1 MQDKYIIKNN
11 CNKTCNYFKVANI
24 EINNI
29 KMRKLNINNFIIILM
44 LVLPIILNAQ
54 KKQDIEAIKEM
65 CGCFEIDFKFSE
77 TFQYSNDSN
86 YSKSKNYN
94 AKALEYAMLIKDE
107 KGHISIQH
115 LLVMGDYVIKH
126 WRQDWIYQNKDLL
139 KYDGNNNW
147 KYISKNKKDVK
158 GQWTQKVFQVDDS
171 PRYEGSATWVHT
183 DGKSYW
189 ENSSYAPL
197 PRREYTKRDD
207 YNVMIRGN
215 RHEIT
220 KYGWVH
226 DQDNFK
232 VVKDSESNSEVI
244 IASEKGLNTYT
255 RVDESKCKE
264 AINWWDENNEKWS
277 LVLEKWNSIYSKKD
291 DISLRRSVENKPLF
305 SFLFDENVVKR
316 DEIGLIIDRFVID

>member
-1 MQDKYIIKNN
+1 
-11 CNKTCNYFKVANI
+11 
-24 EINNI
+24 
-29 KMRKLNINNFIIILM
+29 MRKLNIYNLIIILL
-44 LVLPIILNAQ
+44 LVSPIITNAQ

-77 TFQYSNDSN
+77 TFQYINDSN

-94 AKALEYAMLIKDE
+94 AKALEYAKLIKDE
-107 KGHISIQH
+107 KDHISIQH
-115 LLVMGDYVIKH
+115 LLVMGDYIIKH
-126 WRQDWIYQNKDLL
+126 WRQDWVFQNKDLL

-147 KYISKNKKDVK
+147 KYISKTKQDVK

-171 PRYEGSATWVHT
+171 PRYEGSATWVHA

-197 PRREYTKRDD
+197 PRREYTKRND
-207 YNVMIRGN
+207 YNIMIRGN

-220 KYGWVH
+220 KDGWVH

-232 VVKDSESNSEVI
+232 VVKDSESDSEVI
-244 IASEKGLNTYT
+244 IASEKGINSYA
-255 RVDESKCKE
+255 RVDESNCKE
-264 AINWWDENNEKWS
+264 AIKWWDENNEKWL

-291 DISLRRSVENKPLF
+291 DISLRQSVENKPLF

>member
-1 MQDKYIIKNN
+1 
-11 CNKTCNYFKVANI
+11 
-24 EINNI
+24 
-29 KMRKLNINNFIIILM
+29 MRKLNINNFLIILI
-44 LVLPIILNAQ
+44 LVSPIILNAQ

-77 TFQYSNDSN
+77 TFQFSNDSN

-107 KGHISIQH
+107 KDHISIQH

-126 WRQDWIYQNKDLL
+126 WRQDWIYQNKDFL
-139 KYDGNNNW
+139 KYDGNTNW
-147 KYISKNKKDVK
+147 KYMSKTKKDVK

-171 PRYEGSATWVHT
+171 PRYEGSATWVHV

-197 PRREYTKRDD
+197 PRREYTKRND
-207 YNVMIRGN
+207 YNIMIRGN

-220 KYGWVH
+220 KYGWLH

-232 VVKDSESNSEVI
+232 VVKDLESDSEVI
-244 IASEKGLNTYT
+244 IASEKGLNKYT
-255 RVDESKCKE
+255 KVDESKCNE
-264 AINWWDENNEKWS
+264 AKKWWDENNQKWS
-277 LVLEKWNSIYSKKD
+277 FVLNKWNSIYSKKD
-291 DISLRRSVENKPLF
+291 DISLRQTVENKPLF
-305 SFLFDENVVKR
+305 SFLFEENVIR
-316 DEIGLIIDRFVID
+316 EDEIGLIIDRFVID

>member
-1 MQDKYIIKNN
+1 
-11 CNKTCNYFKVANI
+11 
-24 EINNI
+24 
-29 KMRKLNINNFIIILM
+29 MRKLNINNLIITLLLVSPIII
-44 LVLPIILNAQ
+44 NAQ

-94 AKALEYAMLIKDE
+94 AKALEYAKLIKDE

-115 LLVMGDYVIKH
+115 LLVMGDYIIKH
-126 WRQDWIYQNKDLL
+126 WRQDWIFQNKDLL

-147 KYISKNKKDVK
+147 KYISKTKKDVK

-232 VVKDSESNSEVI
+232 VVRDSESNSEVI
-244 IASEKGLNTYT
+244 LASEKGLNTYT

-264 AINWWDENNEKWS
+264 AIKWWDENNEKWS

-291 DISLRRSVENKPLF
+291 DISLRRSVENKPLY
-305 SFLFDENVVKR
+305 SFLFDENIVKR

>member
-1 MQDKYIIKNN
+1 
-11 CNKTCNYFKVANI
+11 
-24 EINNI
+24 
-29 KMRKLNINNFIIILM
+29 MRKLNINNLIIILL
-44 LVLPIILNAQ
+44 LVSPIITNAQ

-94 AKALEYAMLIKDE
+94 AKALEYAKLIKDE
-107 KGHISIQH
+107 KDHISIQH
-115 LLVMGDYVIKH
+115 LLVMGDYIIKH
-126 WRQDWIYQNKDLL
+126 WRQDWVFQNKDLL

-147 KYISKNKKDVK
+147 KYISKTKQDVK

-171 PRYEGSATWVHT
+171 PRYEGSATWVHA

-197 PRREYTKRDD
+197 PRREYTKRND
-207 YNVMIRGN
+207 YNIMIRGN
-215 RHEIT
+215 RQEIT
-220 KYGWVH
+220 EDGWVH

-232 VVKDSESNSEVI
+232 VVKDSESDSEVI
-244 IASEKGLNTYT
+244 IASEKGINTYT
-255 RVDESKCKE
+255 RVDESNCKE
-264 AINWWDENNEKWS
+264 AIKWWDENNEKWL

-291 DISLRRSVENKPLF
+291 DISLRQSVENKPLF

>member
-1 MQDKYIIKNN
+1 
-11 CNKTCNYFKVANI
+11 
-24 EINNI
+24 
-29 KMRKLNINNFIIILM
+29 MRKLNINNFLIILI
-44 LVLPIILNAQ
+44 LVAPIILNAQ

-77 TFQYSNDSN
+77 TFQFSNDSN

-107 KGHISIQH
+107 KDHISIQH

-126 WRQDWIYQNKDLL
+126 WRQDWIYQNKDFL
-139 KYDGNNNW
+139 KYDGNTNW
-147 KYISKNKKDVK
+147 KYMSKTKKDVK

-171 PRYEGSATWVHT
+171 PRYEGSATWVHV

-197 PRREYTKRDD
+197 PRREYTKRND
-207 YNVMIRGN
+207 YNIMIRGN

-220 KYGWVH
+220 KYGWLH

-232 VVKDSESNSEVI
+232 VVKDLESDSEVI
-244 IASEKGLNTYT
+244 IASEKGLNKYT
-255 RVDESKCKE
+255 KVDESKCNE
-264 AINWWDENNEKWS
+264 AKKWWDENNQKWS
-277 LVLEKWNSIYSKKD
+277 FVLNKWNSIYSKKD
-291 DISLRRSVENKPLF
+291 DISLRQTVENKPLF
-305 SFLFDENVVKR
+305 SFLFEENVVR
-316 DEIGLIIDRFVID
+316 EDEIGLIIDRFVID

>member
-1 MQDKYIIKNN
+1 
-11 CNKTCNYFKVANI
+11 
-24 EINNI
+24 
-29 KMRKLNINNFIIILM
+29 MRKLNINNLIIILL
-44 LVLPIILNAQ
+44 LVSPIITNAQ

-77 TFQYSNDSN
+77 TFQYINDSN

-94 AKALEYAMLIKDE
+94 AKALEYAKLIKDE
-107 KGHISIQH
+107 KDHISIQH
-115 LLVMGDYVIKH
+115 LLVMGDYIIKH
-126 WRQDWIYQNKDLL
+126 WRQDWLFQNKDLL

-147 KYISKNKKDVK
+147 KYISKTKQDVK

-171 PRYEGSATWVHT
+171 PRYEGSATWVHA

-197 PRREYTKRDD
+197 PRREYTKRND
-207 YNVMIRGN
+207 YNIMIRGN

-220 KYGWVH
+220 KDGWVH

-232 VVKDSESNSEVI
+232 VVKESGSDSEVI
-244 IASEKGLNTYT
+244 IASEKGINTYT
-255 RVDESKCKE
+255 RVDESNCKE
-264 AINWWDENNEKWS
+264 AIKWWDENNEKWL

-291 DISLRRSVENKPLF
+291 DISLRQSVENKPLF

>member
-1 MQDKYIIKNN
+1 
-11 CNKTCNYFKVANI
+11 
-24 EINNI
+24 
-29 KMRKLNINNFIIILM
+29 MRKLNINNLIIILL
-44 LVLPIILNAQ
+44 LVSPIITNAQ

-94 AKALEYAMLIKDE
+94 AKALEYAKLIKDE

-115 LLVMGDYVIKH
+115 LLVMGDYIIKH
-126 WRQDWIYQNKDLL
+126 WRQDWIFQNKDLL
-139 KYDGNNNW
+139 KYDGNNTW
-147 KYISKNKKDVK
+147 KYISKTKKDVK

-171 PRYEGSATWVHT
+171 PRYEGSATWVHA

-197 PRREYTKRDD
+197 PRREYTKRND
-207 YNVMIRGN
+207 YNIMIRGN

-220 KYGWVH
+220 EDGWVH

-232 VVKDSESNSEVI
+232 VVKDSESGSEVI
-244 IASEKGLNTYT
+244 IASEKGINSYT
-255 RVDESKCKE
+255 RVDESNCKE
-264 AINWWDENNEKWS
+264 AIKWWDENNEKWL

-291 DISLRRSVENKPLF
+291 DISLRQSVENKPLF

>member
-1 MQDKYIIKNN
+1 
-11 CNKTCNYFKVANI
+11 
-24 EINNI
+24 
-29 KMRKLNINNFIIILM
+29 MRKLNINNFIITLL

-54 KKQDIEAIKEM
+54 KKQDNEAIKEM

-94 AKALEYAMLIKDE
+94 AKALEYAKLIKDE

-171 PRYEGSATWVHT
+171 PRYEGSATWVHA

-232 VVKDSESNSEVI
+232 VVRDSESNSEVI
-244 IASEKGLNTYT
+244 IASEKGLNTYI

>member
-1 MQDKYIIKNN
+1 
-11 CNKTCNYFKVANI
+11 
-24 EINNI
+24 
-29 KMRKLNINNFIIILM
+29 M
-44 LVLPIILNAQ
+44 LIFSISSVKAQ

-94 AKALEYAMLIKDE
+94 SKALEYAKLIKDE

-147 KYISKNKKDVK
+147 KYISKAKKDVK
-158 GQWTQKVFQVDDS
+158 GQWTQKVYQVDDS
-171 PRYEGSATWVHT
+171 PRYEGSATWLHI
-183 DGKSYW
+183 DDKSYW

-197 PRREYTKRDD
+197 PRREYTKRND
-207 YNVMIRGN
+207 YNIMIRGN

-220 KYGWVH
+220 KDGWVH
-226 DQDNFK
+226 DQDNYK
-232 VVKDSESNSEVI
+232 VVKDSKNNSEII
-244 IASEKGLNTYT
+244 IAAEKGLNKYT
-255 RVDESKCKE
+255 RVDDSRCNE
-264 AINWWDENNEKWS
+264 AISWWSENKTKW
-277 LVLEKWNSIYSKKD
+277 LLIRDKWNSIYSQKD
-291 DISLRRSVENKPLF
+291 NISLRRSVDSKPLF
-305 SFLFDENVVKR
+305 SFLFDENVIKKE
-316 DEIGLIIDRFVID
+316 EIGLIIDTFVID

>member
-1 MQDKYIIKNN
+1 
-11 CNKTCNYFKVANI
+11 
-24 EINNI
+24 
-29 KMRKLNINNFIIILM
+29 MRKLNIKNFIIIL
-44 LVLPIILNAQ
+44 LLFSNITVSAQ
-54 KKQDIEAIKEM
+54 KTKDIEAIKEM

-94 AKALEYAMLIKDE
+94 SKALEYAKLIKDE

-147 KYISKNKKDVK
+147 KYKSKTKRAVK

-171 PRYEGSATWVHT
+171 PRYEGSATWVHI

-207 YNVMIRGN
+207 YNIMIRGN

-220 KYGWVH
+220 NDGWIH
-226 DQDNFK
+226 DQDNYKVIKDFK
-232 VVKDSESNSEVI
+232 SDSEVI
-244 IASEKGLNTYT
+244 IASEKGFNKYT
-255 RVDESKCKE
+255 RVDESKCNA
-264 AINWWDENNEKWS
+264 AIDWWGENKVKWS
-277 LVLEKWNSIYSKKD
+277 FVLDKWNSIYSQKEN
-291 DISLRRSVENKPLF
+291 ISLRKSIENKPLF
-305 SFLFDENVVKR
+305 SFLFDENVVDK
-316 DEIGLIIDRFVID
+316 DEIGLIIDKFVID

>member
-1 MQDKYIIKNN
+1 
-11 CNKTCNYFKVANI
+11 
-24 EINNI
+24 
-29 KMRKLNINNFIIILM
+29 MRKLNINNFLIILI
-44 LVLPIILNAQ
+44 LVSPIILNAQ

-77 TFQYSNDSN
+77 TFQFSNDSN

-107 KGHISIQH
+107 KDHISIQH

-126 WRQDWIYQNKDLL
+126 WRQDWIYQNKDFL
-139 KYDGNNNW
+139 KYDGNTNW
-147 KYISKNKKDVK
+147 KYMSKTKKDVK

-171 PRYEGSATWVHT
+171 PRYEGSATWVHV

-207 YNVMIRGN
+207 YNILIRGN

-220 KYGWVH
+220 EYGWLH

-232 VVKDSESNSEVI
+232 LVKDLKSDSEVI
-244 IASEKGLNTYT
+244 IASEKGLNRYT
-255 RVDESKCKE
+255 KVDESKCNE
-264 AINWWDENNEKWS
+264 AIKWWDKNNEKWS
-277 LVLEKWNSIYSKKD
+277 FVLNKWNSIYSKKD
-291 DISLRRSVENKPLF
+291 DISLKQTVENKPLF

>member
-1 MQDKYIIKNN
+1 
-11 CNKTCNYFKVANI
+11 
-24 EINNI
+24 
-29 KMRKLNINNFIIILM
+29 MRKLNINNFIIILL

-94 AKALEYAMLIKDE
+94 AKALEYAKLIKDE

-171 PRYEGSATWVHT
+171 PRYEGSATWVHA

-197 PRREYTKRDD
+197 PRREYTKRND

>member
-1 MQDKYIIKNN
+1 
-11 CNKTCNYFKVANI
+11 
-24 EINNI
+24 
-29 KMRKLNINNFIIILM
+29 MRKLNINNFIITLL

-94 AKALEYAMLIKDE
+94 AKALEYAKLIKDE

-147 KYISKNKKDVK
+147 KHISKNKKDVK

-171 PRYEGSATWVHT
+171 PRYEGSATWVHA

-232 VVKDSESNSEVI
+232 VVRDSESNSEVI
-244 IASEKGLNTYT
+244 IASEKGLNTYI

>member
-1 MQDKYIIKNN
+1 
-11 CNKTCNYFKVANI
+11 
-24 EINNI
+24 
-29 KMRKLNINNFIIILM
+29 MRKLNINNFIITLL

-94 AKALEYAMLIKDE
+94 AKALEYAKLIKDE

-139 KYDGNNNW
+139 KYDGNNNR

-171 PRYEGSATWVHT
+171 PRYEGSATWVHA

-197 PRREYTKRDD
+197 PRREYTKRND

>member
-1 MQDKYIIKNN
+1 
-11 CNKTCNYFKVANI
+11 
-24 EINNI
+24 
-29 KMRKLNINNFIIILM
+29 MRKHNIYNFLIILL
-44 LVLPIILNAQ
+44 LVSPIILNAQ
-54 KKQDIEAIKEM
+54 KKQDIEAIKKM

-107 KGHISIQH
+107 KEHISIQH

-126 WRQDWIYQNKDLL
+126 WRQDWIYQNKDFL
-139 KYDGNNNW
+139 KYDGNTNW
-147 KYISKNKKDVK
+147 IYLSKTKNDVK

-171 PRYEGSATWVHT
+171 PRYEGSASWVHV

-197 PRREYTKRDD
+197 PRREYTKRND
-207 YNVMIRGN
+207 YNIMIRGN

-220 KYGWVH
+220 KYGWLH

-232 VVKDSESNSEVI
+232 VVKDLESDSEVI
-244 IASEKGLNTYT
+244 IASEKGMNKYT
-255 RVDESKCKE
+255 KVDESKCNE
-264 AINWWDENNEKWS
+264 AIKWWDENNQKWS
-277 LVLEKWNSIYSKKD
+277 FVLNKWNSIYSKKN
-291 DISLRRSVENKPLF
+291 DISLRQTVENKPLF
-305 SFLFDENVVKR
+305 SFLFDENVVGR
-316 DEIGLIIDRFVID
+316 DEIGLIIDKFVID

>member
-1 MQDKYIIKNN
+1 
-11 CNKTCNYFKVANI
+11 
-24 EINNI
+24 
-29 KMRKLNINNFIIILM
+29 MRKLNINNLIIILL
-44 LVLPIILNAQ
+44 LVSPIITNAQ

-77 TFQYSNDSN
+77 TFQYINDSN

-94 AKALEYAMLIKDE
+94 AKALEYAKLIKDE
-107 KGHISIQH
+107 KDHISIQH
-115 LLVMGDYVIKH
+115 LLVMGDYIIKH
-126 WRQDWIYQNKDLL
+126 WRQDWVFQNKDLL

-147 KYISKNKKDVK
+147 KYISKTKQDVK

-171 PRYEGSATWVHT
+171 PRYEGSATWVHA

-197 PRREYTKRDD
+197 PRREYTKRND
-207 YNVMIRGN
+207 YNIMIRGN

-220 KYGWVH
+220 KDGWVH

-232 VVKDSESNSEVI
+232 VVKDSESDSEVI
-244 IASEKGLNTYT
+244 IASEKGINSYT
-255 RVDESKCKE
+255 RVDESNCKE
-264 AINWWDENNEKWS
+264 AIKWWDENNEKWL

-291 DISLRRSVENKPLF
+291 DISLRQSVENKPLF

>member
-1 MQDKYIIKNN
+1 
-11 CNKTCNYFKVANI
+11 
-24 EINNI
+24 
-29 KMRKLNINNFIIILM
+29 MRKLNINNLIIILL
-44 LVLPIILNAQ
+44 LVSPIITNAQ

-65 CGCFEIDFKFSE
+65 CGCFDIDFKFSE
-77 TFQYSNDSN
+77 TFQYINDSN

-94 AKALEYAMLIKDE
+94 AKALEYAKLIKDE

-115 LLVMGDYVIKH
+115 LLVMGDYIIKH
-126 WRQDWIYQNKDLL
+126 WRQDWVFQNKDLL

-147 KYISKNKKDVK
+147 KYISKTKQDVK

-171 PRYEGSATWVHT
+171 PRYEGSATWVHA

-197 PRREYTKRDD
+197 PRREYTKRND
-207 YNVMIRGN
+207 YNIMIRGN

-220 KYGWVH
+220 EDGWVH

-232 VVKDSESNSEVI
+232 VVKDSESDSEVI
-244 IASEKGLNTYT
+244 IASEKGINSYT
-255 RVDESKCKE
+255 RVDESNCKE
-264 AINWWDENNEKWS
+264 AIKWWDENNEKWL

-291 DISLRRSVENKPLF
+291 DISLRQSVENKPLF

>member
-1 MQDKYIIKNN
+1 
-11 CNKTCNYFKVANI
+11 
-24 EINNI
+24 
-29 KMRKLNINNFIIILM
+29 MRKLNIYNLIIILL
-44 LVLPIILNAQ
+44 LVSPIIINAQ

-77 TFQYSNDSN
+77 TFQYVNDSN

-94 AKALEYAMLIKDE
+94 AKALEYAKLIKDE
-107 KGHISIQH
+107 KDHISIQH
-115 LLVMGDYVIKH
+115 LLVMGDYIIKH
-126 WRQDWIYQNKDLL
+126 WRQDWVFQNKDLL

-147 KYISKNKKDVK
+147 KYISKTKQDVK

-171 PRYEGSATWVHT
+171 PRYEGSATWVHA

-197 PRREYTKRDD
+197 PRREYTKRND
-207 YNVMIRGN
+207 YNIMIRGN

-220 KYGWVH
+220 KDGWVH

-232 VVKDSESNSEVI
+232 VVKDSESDSEVI
-244 IASEKGLNTYT
+244 IASEKGINTYT
-255 RVDESKCKE
+255 RVDESNCKE
-264 AINWWDENNEKWS
+264 AIKWWDENNEKWL

-291 DISLRRSVENKPLF
+291 DISLRQSVENKPLF

>member
-1 MQDKYIIKNN
+1 
-11 CNKTCNYFKVANI
+11 
-24 EINNI
+24 
-29 KMRKLNINNFIIILM
+29 MRKLNINNFLIILI
-44 LVLPIILNAQ
+44 LVSPIILNAQ

-77 TFQYSNDSN
+77 TFQFSNDSN

-107 KGHISIQH
+107 KDHISIQH

-126 WRQDWIYQNKDLL
+126 WRQDWIYQNKDFL
-139 KYDGNNNW
+139 KYDGNTNW
-147 KYISKNKKDVK
+147 KYMSKTKKDVK

-171 PRYEGSATWVHT
+171 PRYEGSATWVHV

-197 PRREYTKRDD
+197 PRREYTKRND
-207 YNVMIRGN
+207 YNIMIRGN

-220 KYGWVH
+220 KYGWLH

-232 VVKDSESNSEVI
+232 VVKDLESDSEVI
-244 IASEKGLNTYT
+244 IASEKGLNKYIK
-255 RVDESKCKE
+255 VDESKCNE
-264 AINWWDENNEKWS
+264 AKKWWDENNQKWS
-277 LVLEKWNSIYSKKD
+277 FVLNKWNSIYSKKN
-291 DISLRRSVENKPLF
+291 DISLRQTVENKPLF
-305 SFLFDENVVKR
+305 SFLFDENVVRR
-316 DEIGLIIDRFVID
+316 DEIGLIIDSFIVD

>member
-1 MQDKYIIKNN
+1 
-11 CNKTCNYFKVANI
+11 
-24 EINNI
+24 
-29 KMRKLNINNFIIILM
+29 MRKLNINNLIIILL
-44 LVLPIILNAQ
+44 LVSPIITNAQ

-94 AKALEYAMLIKDE
+94 AKALEYAKLIKDE

-115 LLVMGDYVIKH
+115 LLVMGDYIIKH
-126 WRQDWIYQNKDLL
+126 WRQDWIFQNKDLL
-139 KYDGNNNW
+139 KYDGNNTW
-147 KYISKNKKDVK
+147 KYISKTKKDVK

-171 PRYEGSATWVHT
+171 PRYEGSATWVHA

-197 PRREYTKRDD
+197 PRREYTKRND
-207 YNVMIRGN
+207 YNIMIRGN

-220 KYGWVH
+220 EDGWVH

-232 VVKDSESNSEVI
+232 VVKDSESDSEVI
-244 IASEKGLNTYT
+244 IASEKGINTYT
-255 RVDESKCKE
+255 RVDESNCKE
-264 AINWWDENNEKWS
+264 AIKWWDENNEKWL

-291 DISLRRSVENKPLF
+291 DISLRQSVENKPLF

-316 DEIGLIIDRFVID
+316 DEIGLIIDKFIID

>member
-1 MQDKYIIKNN
+1 
-11 CNKTCNYFKVANI
+11 
-24 EINNI
+24 
-29 KMRKLNINNFIIILM
+29 MRKLNINNFIITLL

-54 KKQDIEAIKEM
+54 KKQDNEAIKEM

-94 AKALEYAMLIKDE
+94 AKALEYAKLIKDE

-126 WRQDWIYQNKDLL
+126 WRQDWVYQNRDLL

-232 VVKDSESNSEVI
+232 VVRDSESNSEEI

>member
-1 MQDKYIIKNN
+1 
-11 CNKTCNYFKVANI
+11 
-24 EINNI
+24 
-29 KMRKLNINNFIIILM
+29 MRKLNINNFIITLLLI
-44 LVLPIILNAQ
+44 LPIILNAQ
-54 KKQDIEAIKEM
+54 KKQDIEAIKGM

-77 TFQYSNDSN
+77 TFQYTNDSN

-94 AKALEYAMLIKDE
+94 AKALEYAKLIKDE

-115 LLVMGDYVIKH
+115 LLVMGDYIIKH
-126 WRQDWIYQNKDLL
+126 WRQDWIFQNKDLL

-147 KYISKNKKDVK
+147 KYISKTKKDVK

-197 PRREYTKRDD
+197 PRREYTKRND
-207 YNVMIRGN
+207 YNIMIRGN

-220 KYGWVH
+220 KDGWVH

-244 IASEKGLNTYT
+244 LASEKGFNMYK
-255 RVDESKCKE
+255 RVDESKCRE

-277 LVLEKWNSIYSKKD
+277 LVLDKWNSIYSKKD

-305 SFLFDENVVKR
+305 SFLFDENIVDK

>member
-1 MQDKYIIKNN
+1 
-11 CNKTCNYFKVANI
+11 
-24 EINNI
+24 
-29 KMRKLNINNFIIILM
+29 MRKLNINNFLIILI
-44 LVLPIILNAQ
+44 LVSPIILNAQ

-94 AKALEYAMLIKDE
+94 AKALEYAKLIKDE

-171 PRYEGSATWVHT
+171 PRYEGSATWVHA

-255 RVDESKCKE
+255 RVDESNCKE

>member
-1 MQDKYIIKNN
+1 
-11 CNKTCNYFKVANI
+11 
-24 EINNI
+24 
-29 KMRKLNINNFIIILM
+29 MRKLNINNLIIILL
-44 LVLPIILNAQ
+44 LVSPIITNAQ

-77 TFQYSNDSN
+77 TFQYINDSN

-94 AKALEYAMLIKDE
+94 AKALEYAKLIKDE

-115 LLVMGDYVIKH
+115 LLVMGDYIIKH
-126 WRQDWIYQNKDLL
+126 WRQDWIFQNKDLL

-147 KYISKNKKDVK
+147 KYISKTKQDVK

-171 PRYEGSATWVHT
+171 PRYEGSATWVHA

-197 PRREYTKRDD
+197 PRREYTKRND
-207 YNVMIRGN
+207 YNIMIRGN
-215 RHEIT
+215 RQEIT
-220 KYGWVH
+220 EDGWVH

-232 VVKDSESNSEVI
+232 VVKDSESDSEVI
-244 IASEKGLNTYT
+244 IASEKGINSYT
-255 RVDESKCKE
+255 RVDESNCKE
-264 AINWWDENNEKWS
+264 AIKWWDENNEKWL

-291 DISLRRSVENKPLF
+291 DISLRQSVENKPLF